1 MKGYKIG
8 INKDLLDF
16 VLIEL
21 DFPEDYPGG
30 IIFNYDLDKPKIPVS
45 ILIEPT
51 WYYRDIYRGQQQY
64 RANVARVLNIQKIK
78 VDVPEYVDSA
88 VSLYDQSFEYHPGE
102 IIYPKSFDMYRDH
115 LCTTGIHF
123 YETVEDAIQYASDP
137 WAYDRLIYAKRMA
150 ILQPRMKGI
159 DF

>member
-30 IIFNYDLDKPKIPVS
+30 IIFTYYLEIPKQLKSVR
-45 ILIEPT
+45 
-51 WYYRDIYRGQQQY
+51 YYCVAHRVVKQY
-64 RANVARVLNIQKIK
+64 RANVARVLNIKKIK
-78 VDVPEYVDSA
+78 VDVPEFVDSA

-102 IIYPKSFDMYRDH
+102 IIYPKSFDTSRDQI
-115 LCTTGIHF
+115 CTAGIHF
-123 YETVEDAIQYASDP
+123 YETVEEAIRYASNL
-137 WAYDRLIYAKRMA
+137 WAYDRLAYAKHMA
-150 ILQPRMKGI
+150 ILQSRMKGTN
-159 DF
+159 F

>member
-1 MKGYKIG
+1 MKGDKIG

-30 IIFNYDLDKPKIPVS
+30 IIFNYYLDRPK
-45 ILIEPT
+45 LLTFEPLEST
-51 WYYRDIYRGQQQY
+51 LCYRYSFHRQQQY
-64 RANVARVLNIQKIK
+64 RANVAKVLNIQKIK
-78 VDVPEYVDSA
+78 NGVVEFVDSA

-102 IIYPKSFDMYRDH
+102 IIYPKSFDMRRDH
-115 LCTTGIHF
+115 ICTAGIHF
-123 YETVEDAIQYASDP
+123 YETAEDALQYTSDP
-137 WAYDRLIYAKRMA
+137 WAYYRLDYAKRTA
-150 ILQPRMKGI
+150 ILQPCMKGV